1 MTAIDSK
8 AWTEETG
15 DQAIAWLVRVQSDA
29 STAEDWSALTQ
40 WLEVSSANRA
50 AFEHHELLSAAI
62 EDYAEAI
69 LAGIAKP
76 SADILL
82 FPVRMVKPA
91 TPIWNAGRSAI
102 AAGLAAVAAF
112 VGFGTW
118 RASEGPLQVY
128 RTAVGETRA
137 IALADGSHIQ
147 MDAASTLSVR
157 LGWFTRKVDMGDAE
171 ATFDVAKNPNRPF
184 EIAVRDQKV
193 RVVGTEFNI
202 RNYDGVV
209 NVTVRR
215 GIVAIYQPALSNE
228 PITRLTPG
236 WAMRHSVG
244 STLSVRD
251 HVDPD
256 QAFAW
261 TQGRLVC
268 DHQRLSEI
276 VAYLNR
282 RYADPIHIPRSAEG
296 RLFTGVLALDDQ
308 QDVARRL
315 AAYLSLS
322 VHRLDRNIVL
332 S

>member
-1 MTAIDSK
+1 MSAISNTS
-8 AWTEETG
+8 WTEETG

-29 STAEDWSALTQ
+29 ATVEDWSALTR
-40 WLEVSSANRA
+40 WLEVSSTNRA
-50 AFEHHELLSAAI
+50 AFEHYEFLFAEI
-62 EDYAEAI
+62 EDQAEAI
-69 LAGIAKP
+69 LAGLAKP
-76 SADILL
+76 SADILP
-82 FPVRMVKPA
+82 FPVKTLRPAKRMLNV
-91 TPIWNAGRSAI
+91 GRGAI
-102 AAGLAAVAAF
+102 AAGLVGIAAL
-112 VGFGTW
+112 VGVGTW

-128 RTAVGETRA
+128 RTAIGETRA
-137 IALADGSHIQ
+137 ITLADGSHVR

-202 RNYDGVV
+202 RNYDGDV

-215 GIVAIYQPALSNE
+215 GIVAIYQPALSSD
-228 PITRLTPG
+228 PIARLTPG
-236 WAMRHSVG
+236 WAMRHTVG
-244 STLSVRD
+244 STQSTRD
-251 HVDPD
+251 KVDPD

-268 DHQRLSEI
+268 DHQRVSEI

-282 RYADPIHIPRSAEG
+282 RYPDPIQIPRSAGG
-296 RLFTGVLALDDQ
+296 RLFTGVLVLDDQ
-308 QDVARRL
+308 QDVTRRL

-322 VHRLDRNIVL
+322 VHRSDRNIVL

>member
-1 MTAIDSK
+1 MTVISNTS
-8 AWTEETG
+8 WTEEAG

-29 STAEDWSALTQ
+29 ATAQDWSSLTQ
-40 WLEVSSANRA
+40 WLEVSPANRA
-50 AFEHHELLSAAI
+50 AFEHHELLFAEI
-62 EDYAEAI
+62 EDQAEAI
-69 LAGIAKP
+69 LAGLAKP
-76 SADILL
+76 SADILP
-82 FPVRMVKPA
+82 FTAKTVRPA
-91 TPIWNAGRSAI
+91 KRTWNFGRGAI
-102 AAGLAAVAAF
+102 AAGVAGIAAL

-137 IALADGSHIQ
+137 ITLADGSHIR

-202 RNYDGVV
+202 RNYDSVV

-215 GIVAIYQPALSNE
+215 GIVAIYQPTLSSE
-228 PITRLTPG
+228 PIARLTPG
-236 WAMRHSVG
+236 WAMRHTVG
-244 STLSVRD
+244 STQSVRD
-251 HVDPD
+251 QVDPD

-282 RYADPIHIPRSAEG
+282 RYADPIQIPRSAEG

-308 QDVARRL
+308 GDVTRRL

-322 VHRLDRNIVL
+322 VHRSDRNIVL

>member
-1 MTAIDSK
+1 MTASDNTC
-8 AWTEETG
+8 WTEETG

-29 STAEDWSALTQ
+29 ATAEDWSALTL
-40 WLEVSSANRA
+40 WLEVSPTNRA
-50 AFEHHELLSAAI
+50 AFEHYEFLSAEI
-62 EDYAEAI
+62 EDQAEAI
-69 LAGIAKP
+69 LAGLAKP
-76 SADILL
+76 SADILP
-82 FPVRMVKPA
+82 FPVKILRPSKP
-91 TPIWNAGRSAI
+91 TWNAGRGAI
-102 AAGLAAVAAF
+102 AAGLAAIAAF

-118 RASEGPLQVY
+118 RASEGSLQIY
-128 RTAVGETRA
+128 RTAIGETRA
-137 IALADGSHIQ
+137 ITLADGSHIR

-157 LGWFTRKVDMGDAE
+157 LGWFARKVDMGDAE

-202 RNYDGVV
+202 RNYDGIV

-215 GIVAIYQPALSNE
+215 GIVAIYQPTLSNE
-228 PITRLTPG
+228 PIARLTPG
-236 WAMRHSVG
+236 WAMRHTVG
-244 STLSVRD
+244 STQSVRD
-251 HVDPD
+251 QVDPN

-282 RYADPIHIPRSAEG
+282 RYADPIHVPRSAEG

-308 QDVARRL
+308 RDVARRL

-322 VHRLDRNIVL
+322 VHRSERNIIL